1 MKRGLLNL
9 TFVLAL
15 LVFSST
21 ALAQGDILSLE
32 DAVRIAK
39 DNSTVVGIARER
51 LQSSRQNVLSN
62 YGRFL
67 PNATVST
74 YAGRTFVGPTQSVAV
89 DAQGRPIDQTGF
101 DFESYSFSINSNM
114 NLFDW
119 GVNVKSLSSAKRTA
133 EAAGYDLAYQGDNV
147 TALVIREYYNS
158 VRTKNLT
165 VVQHESVAAARRNLE
180 QVEAFFRIGSNTR
193 ADVLQAKVR
202 LGNTQLTL
210 ITAKNNEEIARATL
224 ASRLNFGLDRAVDVS
239 DEIEIRKV
247 NPQFESEVEY
257 MLVHRSDLLA
267 SRQRVRA
274 ADANASAARNS
285 RWPTLAATMSY
296 GWNDRVYPDNSNF
309 FKTDYSWNV
318 GVVLNYNIF
327 DRFATKSTILDAQAQ
342 GRIAEYLLQQAKLDA
357 ILETRTIFLG
367 LREADERMRVSGETV
382 EQAKENLRLAEERY
396 RVGAGTIL
404 ETIEAGVSLTEAQ
417 SSLIEARIDYLISKA
432 DLLRATGRP
441 VTTD

>member
-1 MKRGLLNL
+1 MKRGLLYL
-9 TFVLAL
+9 TFVLGL

-21 ALAQGDILSLE
+21 TFAQEGILALE

-39 DNSTVVGIARER
+39 DNSTIVGISREQ
-51 LQSSRQNVLSN
+51 LQSARQNVLSN

-67 PNATVST
+67 PNASVST
-74 YAGRTFVGPTQSVAV
+74 YAGRTFIGPTASVAI
-89 DAQGRPIDQTGF
+89 DAQGRPIEAAGF
-101 DFESYSFSINSNM
+101 DFESYSFSINSNL

-119 GVNVKSLSSAKRTA
+119 GVNLKSLSGAKRTA
-133 EAAGYDLAYQGDNV
+133 KAAEYDLAYQGDNV
-147 TALVIREYYNS
+147 TALVIREYYNY

-165 VVQHESVAAARRNLE
+165 AVQDESVAAARRNLE

-202 LGNTQLTL
+202 LGIAQLTL
-210 ITAKNNEEIARATL
+210 ITARNSEEIARATL
-224 ASRLNFGLDRAVDVS
+224 ASRLNFGLDRAFEVS
-239 DEIEIRKV
+239 DAIEITKV
-247 NPQFESEVEY
+247 SPQFESEVEY

-267 SRQRVRA
+267 SRQRVKA
-274 ADANASAARNS
+274 ADANLTAARNS

-296 GWNDRVYPDNSNF
+296 GWNDRTYPDNSNF
-309 FKTDYSWNV
+309 FKSDYSWNV
-318 GVVLNYNIF
+318 GVVVNYNVF
-327 DRFATKSTILDAQAQ
+327 DRFATKSTILNAQAQ
-342 GRIAEYLLQQAKLDA
+342 GRIAEYNLQQAKLDA
-357 ILETRTIFLG
+357 ILETRTIFLS

-417 SSLIEARIDYLISKA
+417 SSLIEAQIDYLISKA